1 MKQNH
6 TSKTIEE
13 ADIMMH
19 ACNFGT
25 KEAEVERSHG
35 LGQLVLWSL
44 VLPQNNKTKPIRTGS
59 KAKKKVN
66 NKIPQVLISSA

>member
-19 ACNFGT
+19 ACNLGT
-25 KEAEVERSHG
+25 KEAEAERSHG
-35 LGQLVLWSL
+35 LGQLVL
-44 VLPQNNKTKPIRTGS
+44 
-59 KAKKKVN
+59 
-66 NKIPQVLISSA
+66 